1 MRHNSVVAEAAAK
14 ADIRE
19 MQEHYPHPWMAVAL
33 TTGHLE
39 EGLPYEIFG
48 QPHWYGTYMRGY
60 GEVLSFDEIIKLSK
74 QREAAENAEVDGSFR
89 LRLYEI

>member
-1 MRHNSVVAEAAAK
+1 MRHNAIAAKAAAK
-14 ADIRE
+14 ADIAE

-48 QPHWYGTYMRGY
+48 QPYRYSAYMRGY
-60 GEVLSFDEIIKLSK
+60 GELLSFDNIIELIRL
-74 QREAAENAEVDGSFR
+74 REAEVNAELDDLFR
-89 LRLYEI
+89 FYGL